1 MDAIS
6 VVFINYN
13 KKRALDK
20 SLKNTMGQLNFE
32 EGDEVIVADGGST
45 DGVEKMLEKKYMPP
59 VKFVKVEKRTE
70 FNLNSVRNLGVRN
83 AKNEKIAIFDADVIP
98 QPGCID
104 VLRSF
109 ARKGFFASGLV
120 IYEQSMKEQERMAK
134 KHKGLAMPQ
143 FALGVAPIV
152 HILNGLESDQK
163 KVRGTIG
170 SCICFHKQDA
180 YDVGIFDEDYNGC
193 WGYDETDFILK
204 LHFNGVKVLTP
215 QNTKPLGMAISYHQR
230 HKSNDKWKEKC
241 LERNIVILRSKL
253 PDYKRGIFPNV

>member
-20 SLKNTMGQLNFE
+20 SLQNTMGQLNFE
-32 EGDEVIVADGGST
+32 EGDEVIISDGCST
-45 DGVEKMLEKKYMPP
+45 DGVKKMLDRNYLQDIQ
-59 VKFVKVEKRTE
+59 FVKVEKRTE
-70 FNLNSVRNLGVRN
+70 FNLNSVRNLGVLN
-83 AKNEKIAIFDADVIP
+83 AGNDLIAIFDADVIP

-104 VLRSF
+104 ILRSF
-109 ARKGFFASGLV
+109 SKKGVFASGLV
-120 IYEQSMKEQERMAK
+120 IYEQSLKEQERMAK
-134 KHKGLAMPQ
+134 KYKGLAMPQ
-143 FALGVAPIV
+143 FALGIAPME
-152 HILNGLESDQK
+152 HIIEGLESDQE

-180 YDVGIFDEDYNGC
+180 YDVGLFDEEYNGC

-204 LHFNGVKVLTP
+204 LHFNGVKILTP
-215 QNTKPLGMAISYHQR
+215 KNLKPLGMAISYHQR

-241 LERNIVILRSKL
+241 VKRNIVILRRKL